1 MHKSIR
7 AIIFITLVL
16 LPNSIH
22 QDEGLR
28 VGVGVPVQVSD
39 N

>member
-7 AIIFITLVL
+7 AIVFITLVL

-28 VGVGVPVQVSD
+28 VGVPVQVSD

>member
-22 QDEGLR
+22 QNEGLR
-28 VGVGVPVQVSD
+28 MSVPVQVSD

>member
-7 AIIFITLVL
+7 AIIFIILVL

-22 QDEGLR
+22 QNEGLR
-28 VGVGVPVQVSD
+28 MRVPVQVSD